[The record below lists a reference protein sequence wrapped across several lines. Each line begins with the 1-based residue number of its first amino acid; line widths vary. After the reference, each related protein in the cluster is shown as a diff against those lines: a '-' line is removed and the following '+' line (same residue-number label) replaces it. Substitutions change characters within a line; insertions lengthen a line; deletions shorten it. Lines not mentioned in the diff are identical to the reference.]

1 MPLRVVIFDLDD
13 TLVVDE
19 ATSRAA
25 MEEAAASAAQRF
37 GVGAAR
43 FVNDARR
50 LAVDFWA
57 SNPERDY
64 CERIGISFEEAL
76 YGCLVDEAPEENR
89 RFMAWA
95 RAARVEFFDAVL
107 RLQGVAD
114 AGAARRVAAEF
125 AAVRRSLQR
134 LMPDAREVLA
144 RISGTHRVALL
155 TNGARSIQREKIAD
169 AGLSDSFEA
178 VLVSGEEGVGKPDAA
193 VFHLLLARLG
203 VSSSEA
209 AMVGNSLSRDIL
221 GARNAGIPLTVWLRV
236 AGSEEPADVVPDA
249 TIHGLHELPGV
260 VARFC

>member
-1 MPLRVVIFDLDD
+1 VIFDLDD

-19 ATSRAA
+19 ATSRSA
-25 MEEAAASAAQRF
+25 MEAVAASAERWF
-37 GVGAAR
+37 GVCAAR
-43 FVNDARR
+43 FLEDARR
-50 LAVDFWA
+50 LAGDFWTA
-57 SNPERDY
+57 NPERAY

-76 YGCLVDEAPEENR
+76 YGRLDEEAPDENR

-95 RAARVEFFDAVL
+95 RTARVEFFFAVL
-107 RLQGVAD
+107 RLQGLAD
-114 AGAARRVAAEF
+114 VEAARRAAAEF
-125 AAVRRSLQR
+125 ASVRRGLQR

-144 RISGTHRVALL
+144 RLSRTHRLALL

-169 AGLSDSFEA
+169 AGLSDLFEK
-178 VLVSGEEGVGKPDAA
+178 VIISGEEGVGKPEVA

-236 AGSEEPADVVPDA
+236 AGSEEPADVSPVA
-249 TIHGLHELPGV
+249 TIHGLHELPEV
-260 VARFC
+260 VARFS